1 MLHQCKNLT
10 MEEIKNIIFDLG
22 NVIIN
27 INGDKTV
34 DAMKKLGF
42 KDFQESYTLLR
53 QSDLFNW
60 LEKGL
65 ITPEK
70 FHSELK
76 IHFNNHISS
85 VMIDE
90 AWNAMLLD
98 FPKKRIELIQKLK
111 SKYRLFLLS
120 NTNVIHYQKYNNDLI
135 NQYGFELS
143 SLFEKAYYSFDLG
156 MRKPDMEIFE
166 YVIKDSNLKPL
177 ETLFVDD
184 SAENI
189 ETANLLGLK
198 TLWLDVDKGD
208 DITKKLKRF

>member
-1 MLHQCKNLT
+1 

-27 INGDKTV
+27 IDGDRTV
-34 DAMKKLGF
+34 NAMKDLGF

-53 QSDLFNW
+53 QSDLFDW

-65 ITPEK
+65 ISPDK
-70 FHSELK
+70 FYADLK
-76 IHFNNHISS
+76 THFNNHVSS
-85 VMIDE
+85 AMIDE
-90 AWNAMLLD
+90 AWNSMLLD
-98 FPKKRIELIQKLK
+98 FPQKRIELIQKLK

-135 NQYGFELS
+135 NQYGFGLS

-177 ETLFVDD
+177 ETLFIDD
-184 SAENI
+184 SAKNI
-189 ETANLLGLK
+189 DTANQLGLK
-198 TLWLDVDKGD
+198 TLWIDLDKGD

>member
-1 MLHQCKNLT
+1 